1 MSISLAFKYY
11 LYFSSINYV
20 MSMVLSLFLSNVY
33 VFSVNVPAGL
43 IPSEQ
48 QQFEEEKKLSK
59 NHSKVGIFAI
69 LENKIQQKFTAILE

>member
-1 MSISLAFKYY
+1 
-11 LYFSSINYV
+11 

-59 NHSKVGIFAI
+59 NHSKVGIFTI
-69 LENKIQQKFTAILE
+69 LENKIQR